1 MKNKTNLFPISNFLI
16 LVIILLAGQVI
27 SYLIEPDSWRGF
39 VQVLPKIISMIF
51 FWGPIMAIVSYL
63 FVAVA
68 LRILGFNSIEDLR
81 KESVEEN
88 NPAPAI
94 IFSGML
100 IASVLFLMVVIKP

>member
-1 MKNKTNLFPISNFLI
+1 MKNKTTRFPISSFLI
-16 LVIILLAGQVI
+16 LVIILLAGQGI
-27 SYLIEPDSWRGF
+27 SFLSAPDSWRGF

-51 FWGPIMAIVSYL
+51 FWGPIMAVVSYL
-63 FVAVA
+63 FVAVG
-68 LRILGFNSIEDLR
+68 LRILGFTSFEDLR

-88 NPAPAI
+88 NSAPAI